1 MKQKVNVRNLSL
13 MALFAALTAVGA
25 FYYHTGAAG
34 SVFLA
39 DFFRNFSRC
48 AVRVATRC
56 DEHCDLSAAGI
67 VRAAG
72 LYQGSGLVLPASAD
86 LWLSAG
92 ICSGSM
98 VVRKK
103 VIEVRKMQQLSN
115 DAGGLFFG
123 SRCGFCRRVR
133 ILCTDYQPLAGKG
146 DKCRSNLLFD
156 LSDFCAGG
164 YPADGLSSLFR
175 QSLAADSAAGAVD
188 LPIRVVLALCIFPQ
202 KGIY

>member
-25 FYYHTGAAG
+25 FITIPVPPVPFSLQIFFAILAGALLG
-34 SVFLA
+34 SRQGAMSIVIYLLLGLCGLPVF
-39 DFFRNFSRC
+39 
-48 AVRVATRC
+48 TK
-56 DEHCDLSAAGI
+56 G
-67 VRAAG
+67 AG
-72 LYQGSGLVLPASAD
+72 LSYLLQPTFGYLL
-86 LWLSAG
+86 G

-98 VVRKK
+98 AVRKNHRGSK
-103 VIEVRKMQQLSN
+103 KQQLSD

-188 LPIRVVLALCIFPQ
+188 FPLSCLPCIFPQ
-202 KGIY
+202 KGI